1 LSGRPDGARP
11 RLVLVESN
19 TSGTG
24 RLFVRRAA
32 EMGLHP
38 VLLAARPERWDA
50 LAAEGAEVRGADT
63 AAPGALLDACRAVA
77 AEAPIDGVW
86 SSSEYFVAAAAALAR
101 ALGLPGPSARAI
113 RACRDKERQ
122 RVVLAAAGVGIPRFA
137 AAATVREALDAAA
150 DIGYPVVLKPVDG
163 SGSVGVRLCATAD
176 EARAHAA
183 LLLGAAGNE
192 RGLPVR
198 AALLV
203 EELAVGPEFS
213 VELFDGKALA
223 LTGKHVSAPPWFVE
237 TGHDVPAAVPLTDA
251 DVLRRAAEEAARAL
265 GLGWGPVH
273 AELRLTAAGPR
284 IIEVNPRLAGGFIPE
299 LVRLATGVDLIRA
312 TLQACTGA
320 APEVRQTAAGAA
332 SIRFVIPPAD
342 GVLEGSTG
350 LDRASADPAVAEAR
364 LYVQPG
370 AEVRRAGDFRDRVGH
385 VIASGATTARAAA
398 AAGRALSTVHL
409 RVRTPETA
417 EAA

>member
-1 LSGRPDGARP
+1 MSAPPDAACP

-38 VLLAARPERWDA
+38 VLLAARPERWGV
-50 LAAEGAEVRGADT
+50 LAAEGAEVRGVDT
-63 AAPGALLDACRAVA
+63 ADPGALLDACRAIA
-77 AEAPIDGVW
+77 EEAPLAGVW

-101 ALGLPGPSARAI
+101 ALGLPGPSAEAI

-122 RVVLAAAGVGIPRFA
+122 RVVLGAAGAGIPRFA
-137 AAATVREALDAAA
+137 AATTVGEALAAA
-150 DIGYPVVLKPVDG
+150 AGIGYPVVLKPVDG
-163 SGSVGVRLCATAD
+163 SGSVGVRLCATPD
-176 EARAHAA
+176 EAEIHAA

-203 EELAVGPEFS
+203 EELATGPEFS
-213 VELFDGKALA
+213 VELFDGQALA
-223 LTGKHVSAPPWFVE
+223 LTGKHVSEPPWFVE
-237 TGHDVPAAVPLTDA
+237 TGHDVPAAVPPADA
-251 DVLRRAAEEAARAL
+251 DVLRRAAEHAVRAL

-320 APEVRQTAAGAA
+320 APEVRATAAGAA
-332 SIRFVIPPAD
+332 SIRFVLPPAD

-350 LDRASADPAVAEAR
+350 LDRASEDPAIAEAR
-364 LYVQPG
+364 LYVEPG
-370 AEVRRAGDFRDRVGH
+370 ARVRRAGDFRDRVGH
-385 VIASGATTARAAA
+385 VIAAGATTAGAAA

-409 RVRTPETA
+409 RVRMPETA